1 MQKLHFLSSWQI
13 DGYPIGDPTS
23 VVLSNIFCV
32 KMKFDENKQ
41 LNLNFT
47 NIMWMILIVNKIK
60 NQRDKLSEKLNI
72 YHLNIKLKIEINL
85 SKRYPHHSDI
95 GKNLEPAK
103 CLCPN
108 LHNPLELTSLTL
120 FLNGVT

>member
-1 MQKLHFLSSWQI
+1 
-13 DGYPIGDPTS
+13 
-23 VVLSNIFCV
+23 
-32 KMKFDENKQ
+32 MKFDEDKQ

-47 NIMWMILIVNKIK
+47 NIMWIIFIVNKIK
-60 NQRDKLSEKLNI
+60 NQPDKLSGKLNT
-72 YHLNIKLKIEINL
+72 YHLNIKLKIEINP
-85 SKRYPHHSDI
+85 SKTHPHHSDI

-103 CLCPN
+103 YLCPT